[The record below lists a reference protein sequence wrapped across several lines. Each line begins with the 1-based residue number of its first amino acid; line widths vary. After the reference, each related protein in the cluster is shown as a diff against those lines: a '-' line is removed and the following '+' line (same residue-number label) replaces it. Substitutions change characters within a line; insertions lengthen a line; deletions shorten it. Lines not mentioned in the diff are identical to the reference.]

1 MLHLRCMCYELYAV
15 NTYIK
20 VELVPPAFGVHKEK
34 ESELWI
40 FSEAKSRCKAAT
52 NLWADTDEEDNADSD
67 DEDTH
72 VETNVDQVGRGFPQE
87 EVLTVIYY
95 HSVQLKHTWCSSLG
109 HAD

>member
-1 MLHLRCMCYELYAV
+1 MRSTLTSKLNWYLQRLVSIRKKRV
-15 NTYIK
+15 N
-20 VELVPPAFGVHKEK
+20 
-34 ESELWI
+34 SEF

-95 HSVQLKHTWCSSLG
+95 HSVQLKHT
-109 HAD
+109 